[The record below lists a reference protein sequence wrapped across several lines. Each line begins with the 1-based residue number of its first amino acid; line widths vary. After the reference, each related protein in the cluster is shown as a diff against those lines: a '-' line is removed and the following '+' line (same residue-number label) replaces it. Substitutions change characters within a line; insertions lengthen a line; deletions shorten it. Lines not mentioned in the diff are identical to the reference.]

1 MDRPAR
7 KIVLTIRRRSV
18 KKIMVLLVIDVQKG
32 ITDERLYG
40 YQQFEDNLKQLID
53 ASLTPWVGFAY
64 TFPKYRGK
72 RCMGKLLEYAYDLAE
87 KEGHKY
93 IYISTGEIGLY
104 EKYGYTFWKM
114 MTDVYGDESRVYRR
128 EIHHV

>member
-1 MDRPAR
+1 
-7 KIVLTIRRRSV
+7 
-18 KKIMVLLVIDVQKG
+18 MVLLVIDVQKG

-64 TFPKYRGK
+64 TFPEHRGK